1 VAAMK
6 TVGEVSELSGV
17 TVRALHHYDKIGLLS
32 PSERTDAG
40 YRLYSR
46 ADLER
51 LQEILGWRALGFELG
66 EIRELLGEPS
76 HDRIGALRA
85 QLELVTAERARLAAI
100 AAMLDDALN
109 AHDTGTVI
117 KEAAMFK
124 GMHDA
129 HQQEAQ
135 ERWGQTDAYKESQR
149 RTARYGKDEWREIHA
164 QARANEA
171 RIAEL
176 MRAGEPADGKAARAA
191 AEELRLHIDRWF
203 YPCSHEMH
211 RNLAEM
217 YVGDS
222 RFRDHYDARE
232 PGLAQYVRD
241 AIVANANTAV

>member
-1 VAAMK
+1 MK

-17 TVRALHHYDKIGLLS
+17 TVRALHHYDELGLLS
-32 PSERTDAG
+32 PSERSDAG

-51 LQEILGWRALGFELG
+51 LQEILGWRALGFELA
-66 EIRELLGEPS
+66 EIRELLGEPN

-85 QLELVTAERARLAAI
+85 QLELVMAERARLGAV

-109 AHDTGTVI
+109 AHDAGTVI

-135 ERWGQTDAYKESQR
+135 ERWGHTEAYRESQR
-149 RTARYGKDEWREIHA
+149 RTARYGEDEWREIHA
-164 QARANEA
+164 QARTNEA

-176 MRAGEPADGKAARAA
+176 MRAGQPADGEAARAA

-211 RNLAEM
+211 RNLGEM
-217 YVGDS
+217 YIGDP
-222 RFRDHYDARE
+222 RFRARYEARE

-241 AIVANANTAV
+241 AIIANAEAAG

>member
-1 VAAMK
+1 MK
-6 TVGEVSELSGV
+6 TVGEVSALSGV
-17 TVRALHHYDKIGLLS
+17 TVRALHHYDEIGLLS
-32 PSERTDAG
+32 PSERSDAG

-46 ADLER
+46 TDLER
-51 LQEILGWRALGFELG
+51 LQEILGWRALGFELA

-76 HDRIGALRA
+76 HDRIGALGA
-85 QLELVTAERARLAAI
+85 QLELVTAERARLSAV
-100 AAMLDDALN
+100 AAMLDDALS
-109 AHDTGTVI
+109 AHNTGTVI

-135 ERWGQTDAYKESQR
+135 ERWGHTDAYKESKQ

-176 MRAGEPADGKAARAA
+176 MRTGQPADGTAAQEA

-211 RNLAEM
+211 RSLGEM
-217 YVGDS
+217 LVTDL
-222 RFRDHYDARE
+222 RLRAHYEARE

-241 AIVANANTAV
+241 AIVANAEPTG

>member
-1 VAAMK
+1 MAVVK

-17 TVRALHHYDKIGLLS
+17 TVRTLHHYDEIGLLS
-32 PSERTDAG
+32 PSGRSEAG

-46 ADLER
+46 ADLQR
-51 LQEILGWRALGFELG
+51 LQEILGWRALGFELA
-66 EIRELLGEPS
+66 EIRELLSEPS
-76 HDRIGALRA
+76 HDRIRALRG

-100 AAMLDDALN
+100 ATMIDDALN

-135 ERWGQTDAYKESQR
+135 ERWGDTDAYKESQR

-164 QARANEA
+164 QARTNEA
-171 RIAEL
+171 RIVEL
-176 MRAGEPADGKAARAA
+176 MRTGEPADGKAARAA

-211 RNLAEM
+211 RGLGEM
-217 YVGDS
+217 YLSDP
-222 RFRDHYDARE
+222 RFRDHYEARE

-241 AIVANANTAV
+241 AIVANAETTG